1 VASGV
6 VVAVAGLAFV
16 LVLVSVFVFVVFVHA
31 TVRSMRVT
39 SVIETIHHE
48 TLRSIDAV
56 FPPRDHYT
64 DTAEPDFGAT
74 AALVA
79 FEHKG
84 AVLDG
89 MESAHLVRLAR
100 DHDCV
105 LRPLVEVGTY
115 LATETVFLEVH
126 GGSVPAT
133 REILGCLDLAAVRT
147 LYQDA
152 R

>member
-1 VASGV
+1 M
-6 VVAVAGLAFV
+6 
-16 LVLVSVFVFVVFVHA
+16 
-31 TVRSMRVT
+31 T
-39 SVIETIHHE
+39 
-48 TLRSIDAV
+48 TLRGRV
-56 FPPRDHYT
+56 
-64 DTAEPDFGAT
+64 PDFEAA

-105 LRPLVEVGTY
+105 LCLLVEVGTY
-115 LATETVFLEVH
+115 VATGTVFLEVH
-126 GGSVPAT
+126 GGSVTAT

>member
-31 TVRSMRVT
+31 MVRSMRVT

-56 FPPRDHYT
+56 FPPRDH
-64 DTAEPDFGAT
+64 
-74 AALVA
+74 
-79 FEHKG
+79 
-84 AVLDG
+84 
-89 MESAHLVRLAR
+89 
-100 DHDCV
+100 DCV

-115 LATETVFLEVH
+115 LATGTVFLEVH